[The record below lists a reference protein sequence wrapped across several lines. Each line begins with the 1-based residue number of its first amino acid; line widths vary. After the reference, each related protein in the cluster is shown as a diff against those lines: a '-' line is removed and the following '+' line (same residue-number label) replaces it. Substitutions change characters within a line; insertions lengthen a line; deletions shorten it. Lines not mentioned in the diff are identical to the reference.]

1 MTNLALQKKAV
12 EVVIIVNAAVANTR
26 LYPPTSDIIGT
37 SIGRLDNAL
46 KAIFNEVDSITFS
59 ESERVLLISGQA
71 LNEKDQQRPQVVS
84 FLEMLRN
91 IGVKSITIEKE
102 ATKDELLALME
113 IIGSP
118 PEKIIAAGGIKTFA
132 ADKNLTHVSM
142 DEKIYMAMG
151 KGQKV
156 TAEPSGAPPPD
167 ELNGIE
173 RRSGVERR
181 TENRSAYAKRGGT
194 ERRGEEDRRK
204 IDISDFKEKLAEI
217 IQGKTEP
224 FKNKQVIQV
233 LPATIQQLFSKEK
246 NKIANAL
253 IDRLVKG
260 LLDANPD
267 IRDNASKALSSV
279 GFQLMEDQRLD
290 GLRMLLDKLIGGTK
304 QDAITRPAFEQVC
317 GLLRSLLPALIQ
329 HHYLEE
335 SFQVLKAFK
344 EVEQGRSTQDESLQ
358 EIAGSVIREIVA
370 SDDFLALIQ
379 EMQAETKEIKDQAA
393 ACLAV
398 LGSAGVEPLLDL
410 LQENPDKSLQALVT
424 QVLIETGPAA
434 APQLALRI
442 EANPPAETLRF
453 LVAMIGKI
461 GSEADLEVLIP
472 LVQHEDVWIQREA
485 LNGIFAIG
493 GDSRGRVLLSLL
505 LSAGEQLKPGII
517 GMLGVLKYQEAV
529 PALLEML
536 ENKSLIASK
545 SKNELAEKI
554 CIALGKIGA
563 EEAIPALTAIAEP
576 KGLLKI
582 KTYSDSVK
590 AAAKEALSLITA

>member
-59 ESERVLLISGQA
+59 ESERVLLISGQV

-91 IGVKSITIEKE
+91 IGVKSITIEKD
-102 ATKDELLALME
+102 ATKDELLTLME
-113 IIGSP
+113 IIGSS
-118 PEKIIAAGGIKTFA
+118 PEKIITAGGIKTFA
-132 ADKNLTHVSM
+132 ADKNLTHISM
-142 DEKIYMAMG
+142 DEKVYRAMG
-151 KGQKV
+151 KDEKV
-156 TAEPSGAPPPD
+156 TAEPSEVSPSG
-167 ELNGIE
+167 ELNEIE

-181 TENRSAYAKRGGT
+181 TEDGAAYAGKGGV

-204 IDISDFKEKLAEI
+204 IDMSDFKEKLAEI
-217 IQGKTEP
+217 IQGQTEP

-246 NKIANAL
+246 NKIARAL

-260 LLDANPD
+260 LLDPD
-267 IRDNASKALSSV
+267 ADVRDNASNVLSKV
-279 GFQLMEDQRLD
+279 GSRLIEDQRLD
-290 GLRMLLDKLIGGTK
+290 ELRMLLDKLTRGMK
-304 QDAITRPAFEQVC
+304 QEAVTQPAFEKVC

-329 HHYLEE
+329 NHYLEE
-335 SFQVLKAFK
+335 SLQILTAFK
-344 EVEQGRSTQDESLQ
+344 EAEQGRLTQDESLQ
-358 EIAGSVIREIVA
+358 EIAGSVISEIIA
-370 SDDFLALIQ
+370 SDDLLALVQ
-379 EMQAETKEIKDQAA
+379 EMQAETKEIRDQAA

-398 LGSAGVEPLLDL
+398 LGSASVEPFLDL
-410 LQENPDKSLQALVT
+410 LQENPDKSVQALVS
-424 QVLIETGPAA
+424 QVLIEVGTAV

-442 EANPPAETLRF
+442 EANPPVETLRF

-461 GSEADLEVLIP
+461 GSEAELEVLTP
-472 LVQHEDVWIQREA
+472 LVQHEDIWIQREA

-505 LSAGEQLKPGII
+505 FSADEQLKPGII

-563 EEAIPALTAIAEP
+563 EEAIPALTAIAKP